1 MSKQKGVRHCSSSYK
16 WIVLLLATGT
26 QASATLVTYGIG
38 PLAFFWKRMYHLT
51 QMETGILLSAVN
63 IGPLFFML
71 FIGRLLNRYNERL
84 LIGLGSIL
92 LGLSVLAVNTAG
104 GFTELLFTL
113 SMIGIFY
120 STAQPGGSK
129 VIMKWFP
136 KTLRGLA
143 MGIRQAGI
151 PIGGAMAGAI
161 IPVVSIKYGW
171 PSAVYVLS
179 GLCIIGGL
187 LFFIF
192 YREPSLHEAP
202 SLAEPQV
209 KSFRKQLQEIMKN
222 KALYPVFFTGIC
234 MVSLQMVIVG
244 HLTIF
249 LAHNASLSPMLA
261 GQIFSVS
268 LFFGM
273 LGRIILAAISDY
285 FYKGNRRKPLLFS
298 VLAAFASVFIFTM
311 NIHTLPLWSL
321 FLLSGWLGFF
331 GIGWYSLFIVEVA
344 EKSLADSV
352 GVTVSF
358 ALTLNQFAII
368 LAPPVFGFIVDLKG
382 YTLAWL
388 SIAFLLLL
396 SGIGL
401 LKNKSNCYDLV

>member
-1 MSKQKGVRHCSSSYK
+1 VINQKEVSHSSSSYK

-38 PLAFFWKRMYHLT
+38 PLAFFWKQMYHLT

-71 FIGRLLNRYNERL
+71 FIGRLLDRYNERL

-92 LGLSVLAVNTAG
+92 LGLSILAVNTVG
-104 GFTELLFTL
+104 GFIGLLFIL
-113 SMIGIFY
+113 SMVGIFY

-136 KTLRGLA
+136 KKLRGLA

-171 PSAVYVLS
+171 PSAIYVLS
-179 GLCIIGGL
+179 SLCIIGGL

-192 YREPSLHEAP
+192 YKEPSLHEAP
-202 SLAEPQV
+202 SLAEQQV

-249 LAHNASLSPMLA
+249 LTNSESLSPTLA

-268 LFFGM
+268 LFLGM
-273 LGRIILAAISDY
+273 LGRIILALISDY

-298 VLAAFASVFIFTM
+298 VLAAFASVLIFTM

-344 EKSLADSV
+344 EKSSEDSV

-368 LAPPVFGFIVDLKG
+368 SAPPIFGFIVDLKG
-382 YTLAWL
+382 YTWAWL
-388 SIAFLLLL
+388 SIDFLLLL

-401 LKNKSNCYDLV
+401 LKNKSNYSGYR

>member
-1 MSKQKGVRHCSSSYK
+1 MGNQKEVSQSSSSYK

-38 PLAFFWKRMYHLT
+38 PLAFFWKRTYNLT
-51 QMETGILLSAVN
+51 QMEAGILLSAVN
-63 IGPLFFML
+63 VGPLFFML
-71 FIGRLLNRYNERL
+71 FIGRLLDRYNERL

-92 LGLSVLAVNTAG
+92 LGLSILIVNTVG
-104 GFTELLFTL
+104 GFTGLLFTL
-113 SMIGIFY
+113 SMVGIFY

-136 KTLRGLA
+136 KEFRGLA

-161 IPVVSIKYGW
+161 IPIVSIKYGW
-171 PSAVYVLS
+171 QSAVYFVS
-179 GLCIIGGL
+179 SLCIVGGL

-192 YREPSLHEAP
+192 YKEPFSHQSP
-202 SLAEPQV
+202 SLAKQQI
-209 KSFRKQLQEIMKN
+209 KSFQEQLQEIMKN
-222 KALYPVFFTGIC
+222 KTLYPVFFTGIS
-234 MVSLQMVIVG
+234 MISLQMVIVG

-249 LAHNASLSPMLA
+249 LTNNASLSPMLA
-261 GQIFSVS
+261 GQILSVS
-268 LFFGM
+268 LFLGM
-273 LGRIILAAISDY
+273 VGRITLASISDY

-298 VLAAFASVFIFTM
+298 VLAALAAILIFTM
-311 NIHTLPLWSL
+311 NIHTLPIWSL

-344 EKSLADSV
+344 EKSSADSM

-368 LAPPVFGFIVDLKG
+368 SAPPIFGFIVDVKG

-396 SGIGL
+396 SGVGL
-401 LKNKSNCYDLV
+401 LKNEKC

>member
-1 MSKQKGVRHCSSSYK
+1 MMNQKEESYSSSSYK

-38 PLAFFWKRMYHLT
+38 PLAFFWKQMYHLS
-51 QMETGILLSAVN
+51 QMETGILLSTVN

-71 FIGRLLNRYNERL
+71 FIGRLLDRYKEQL

-92 LGLSVLAVNTAG
+92 LGLSILAVNTAK
-104 GFTELLFTL
+104 GFIGLLCIL
-113 SMIGIFY
+113 SMVGIFY

-136 KTLRGLA
+136 KKLRGLA

-161 IPVVSIKYGW
+161 IPVFSIKYGW
-171 PSAVYVLS
+171 PSAIYILS
-179 GLCIIGGL
+179 SLCIMGGL
-187 LFFIF
+187 LFLIF
-192 YREPSLHEAP
+192 YKEPSLQEKP
-202 SLAEPQV
+202 SLDQQKV

-222 KALYPVFFTGIC
+222 KALYPILFTGTC
-234 MVSLQMVIVG
+234 MISLQMIIVG

-249 LAHNASLSPMLA
+249 LTNTGSLSPMLA

-273 LGRIILAAISDY
+273 LGRIILASISDY

-298 VLAAFASVFIFTM
+298 VLAAFFSILIFII
-311 NIHTLPLWSL
+311 NIHVLPLWSL
-321 FLLSGWLGFF
+321 FWLSGWLGFF
-331 GIGWYSLFIVEVA
+331 GIGWYSLFIIEVA
-344 EKSLADSV
+344 EKSSEDSV

-368 LAPPVFGFIVDLKG
+368 LAPPIFGLIVDLKG
-382 YTLAWL
+382 YTWAWL

-401 LKNKSNCYDLV
+401 WKNENC